1 MSMFYCIAHD
11 RLEDSDFVGYE
22 VTNAG
27 EELCGSAYDE
37 MMSDRYDE
45 RNDGTGYDFDAYMAQ
60 YDNDPSPYDGTY
72 SEE

>member
-11 RLEDSDFVGYE
+11 RVEDSDSVGYE

-27 EELCGSAYDE
+27 EEMCAEAYDE
-37 MMSDRYDE
+37 MMGMQDTSWYDE
-45 RNDGTGYDFDAYMAQ
+45 AYIAQ

>member
-11 RLEDSDFVGYE
+11 RVEDSDSVGYE

-27 EELCGSAYDE
+27 EEMCAEAYDE
-37 MMSDRYDE
+37 MMGTQ
-45 RNDGTGYDFDAYMAQ
+45 DGTGYDFDAYMAQ
-60 YDNDPSPYDGTY
+60 YDYEPSPYDGTY

>member
-11 RLEDSDFVGYE
+11 RVEDSDSVGYE

-27 EELCGSAYDE
+27 EEMCAEAYDE
-37 MMSDRYDE
+37 MMSDLDREADY
-45 RNDGTGYDFDAYMAQ
+45 DAYMAQ